1 MITVTWSTFRPFFK
15 TNKLNVTF
23 LFRLILCIYFYLIK
37 FKYFQLFTLLIKCV
51 SIIHVERS
59 N

>member
-1 MITVTWSTFRPFFK
+1 MSIGTLSYLLPYFETSV
-15 TNKLNVTF
+15 LNTMF
-23 LFRLILCIYFYLIK
+23 LFHHILCIYFYLIK

-59 N
+59 Y